1 MFTQSKEF
9 TKEST
14 HDVLVI
20 GLLKNKELDAGGAAL
35 DQLIHNQ
42 LTELKK
48 KQLLS
53 SDKGELRSFYTFNQ
67 AQTPTIYTIGLGDKK
82 DLDAEVI
89 RELVGKVGKK
99 LKEDR
104 VGHAAVSLDA
114 FVTDEISLQEV
125 AFLFGEGLE
134 LGTYEVVDYKDKS
147 NKPDKKVEAVT
158 FYTESNEQVVASA
171 EEGKAYGEG
180 TNYARTLVNTPA
192 NLLTPTD
199 LAEEALKLSQR
210 YDFKLEVLE
219 EEDMKRL
226 GMGALL
232 AVTAGSDQPAKMIIL
247 TYQGTDKWEN
257 AIGLVG
263 KGMTFD
269 AGGVSLK
276 PAAGMHEMKMDMG
289 GAGAVLGAM
298 ETIGQLK
305 PAVNVVA
312 VIPSAENMINGSAL
326 KPGDV
331 VRTMTGKTIE
341 IRNTDAEGRLILAD
355 GVAYA
360 RQLGVDYLV
369 DVATLTGA
377 VIVALGDYTTGA
389 ISNNDSWMQKV
400 NEASEAAGE
409 WIWRL
414 PNHKPYKKMLQTSN
428 VADLNNSPG
437 RAGGSITAGLFIG
450 EFVENTPWVHLDI
463 AGTAWQDKPTINGPA
478 GATGVMARTL
488 TKLVTSHAK

>member
-1 MFTQSKEF
+1 MYTQARQF
-9 TKEST
+9 TKESS
-14 HDVLVI
+14 HDVFVI
-20 GLLKNKELDAGGAAL
+20 GLLKNGGLDTAASDL
-35 DQLIHNQ
+35 NEMLNGQIE
-42 LTELKK
+42 ELKK
-48 KQLLS
+48 QGLLS
-53 SDKGELRSFYTFNQ
+53 SDKGELRSFYTFGQ
-67 AQTPTIYTIGLGDKK
+67 AKTATVYTIGLGDKK
-82 DLDAEVI
+82 EVDAEVI
-89 RELVGKVGKK
+89 RELAGKLGKK

-104 VGHAAVSLDA
+104 VTDVAISLDA
-114 FVTDEISLQEV
+114 FLAADQTDASDI
-125 AFLFGEGLE
+125 AFLIGEGLG
-134 LGTYEVVDYKDKS
+134 LSTYEVVDYKEKS
-147 NKPDKKVEAVT
+147 NKPEKHLEAVT
-158 FYTESNEQVVASA
+158 LYTEASDDVAQSA
-171 EEGKAYGEG
+171 VEGKAYAEG

-199 LAEEALKLSQR
+199 LAEEAHKLSER
-210 YDFKLEVLE
+210 YGFKLEVLE

-232 AVTAGSDQPAKMIIL
+232 AVTAGSDQPAKMIVL

-276 PAAGMHEMKMDMG
+276 PALGMHEMKMDMG

-298 ETIGQLK
+298 ESIGQLK
-305 PAVNVVA
+305 PAVNIVA

-331 VRTMTGKTIE
+331 IRAMTGKTIE

-377 VIVALGDYTTGA
+377 VVVALGDYTTGA
-389 ISNNDSWMQKV
+389 ITNNDEWMQKV
-400 NEASEAAGE
+400 TEASETAGE
-409 WIWRL
+409 WIWQL
-414 PNHKPYKKMLQTSN
+414 PSHKPYQKMLQTSN
-428 VADLNNSPG
+428 VADLNNAPG

-463 AGTAWQDKPTINGPA
+463 AGTAWQDKPSTNGPA

-488 TKLVTSHAK
+488 TRLVVSHT

>member
-1 MFTQSKEF
+1 MFTQSKDF
-9 TKEST
+9 TAESA
-14 HDVLVI
+14 HDVFVI
-20 GLLKNKELDAGGAAL
+20 GLLKNGEVDASGAAL
-35 DQLIHNQ
+35 DQLIGNQ

-48 KQLLS
+48 KNLLS
-53 SDKGELRSFYTFNQ
+53 TDKGELRSFYTLNQ
-67 AQTPTIYTIGLGDKK
+67 TQTPTIYTIGLGNEK
-82 DLDAEVI
+82 DLDTEAV
-89 RELVGKVGKK
+89 RELAGKLGKK

-104 VGHAAVSLDA
+104 IVNVAISLDA
-114 FVTDEISLQEV
+114 FVTEKRSAEEA
-125 AFLFGEGLE
+125 AFLLGEGLE
-134 LGTYEVVDYKDKS
+134 LGTYEVVDYKDKT
-147 NKPDKKVEAVT
+147 NQPDKKLEAVT
-158 FYTESNEQVVASA
+158 FYTTSNSDVVATA
-171 EEGKAYGEG
+171 HEGKAYAEG

-199 LAEEALKLSQR
+199 LAGEAKTLSER
-210 YDFKLEVLE
+210 YGFKLDVLE
-219 EEDMKRL
+219 EEDMKSL
-226 GMGALL
+226 GMGGLL
-232 AVTAGSDQPAKMIIL
+232 AVTAGSDQPAKMIVL

-298 ETIGQLK
+298 KTIGQLK
-305 PAVNVVA
+305 PEVNVVA

-331 VRTMTGKTIE
+331 IRAMTGKTIE

-360 RQLGVDYLV
+360 RQLGADYLV

-389 ISNNDSWMQKV
+389 ITNNDSWMQKV
-400 NEASEAAGE
+400 TEAAEDTGE
-409 WIWRL
+409 LIWQL
-414 PNHKPYKKMLQTSN
+414 PNHKLYKKMLQTSN
-428 VADLNNSPG
+428 VADLNNAPG

-463 AGTAWQDKPTINGPA
+463 AGTAWQDKPSTNGPA
-478 GATGVMARTL
+478 GATGIMARTL
-488 TKLVTSHAK
+488 TKLVTSHTN